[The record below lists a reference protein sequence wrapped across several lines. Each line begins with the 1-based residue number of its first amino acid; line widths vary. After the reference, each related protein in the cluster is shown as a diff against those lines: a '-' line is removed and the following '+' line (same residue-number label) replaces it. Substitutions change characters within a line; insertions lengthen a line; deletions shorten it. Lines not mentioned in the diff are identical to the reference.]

1 MPSAILCWMARP
13 PLIGI
18 NVKMFHWHRTVA
30 GPVVTVDKPSAVFAR
45 IIQAT
50 VGIRAF
56 FADFHS
62 CGSFHRPFFFFGS
75 FSFLTNSLRGRPAG
89 SRYEPSTPLPQ
100 RLEETFERDQRR
112 EPNVYSDAVLRGL
125 DYKDYAH
132 SLPVVAQSSAKGS
145 KESIVETTRRTRRIY
160 RIGLGR

>member
-1 MPSAILCWMARP
+1 MTA
-13 PLIGI
+13 
-18 NVKMFHWHRTVA
+18 A
-30 GPVVTVDKPSAVFAR
+30 GPVVTVDKPSRVFAR
-45 IIQAT
+45 LIQAT

-56 FADFHS
+56 LADFHS
-62 CGSFHRPFFFFGS
+62 CGSFHRPFFFLVL
-75 FSFLTNSLRGRPAG
+75 FLLTSSLRGRPAG

-100 RLEETFERDQRR
+100 RLKETFERDQRR

-132 SLPVVAQSSAKGS
+132 SLPVLAQSSAKGL
-145 KESIVETTRRTRRIY
+145 KESIVETTRRPRRIY